1 MEVRAFTRS
10 WRFVKIKKI
19 LNNNA
24 VVVSDNNEEKIAI
37 GAGIAFQKRKNDV
50 INPGKIEKLFVM
62 KENEKFQQLL
72 QQIPVEHFSI
82 SEEIIS
88 YAEECLGLKL
98 NEHIHVGLTD
108 HLSFAIERATQGIHL
123 KNKLFD
129 EIKILY
135 KKEFDIGMWAIRHI
149 EKKTQVKMPIDEAAY
164 IALHIHTSKPQ
175 SGDMKQTL
183 RQTAIIGEMIQTIK
197 NSLHISIE
205 EDDLSYQR
213 LMTHLRFT
221 LSRLHDESQ
230 PIMDDE
236 MLAMLKKKFA
246 NSYKISQKVAKLL
259 AKDHGIKLPE
269 QELGYITIHIERIRN
284 R

>member
-1 MEVRAFTRS
+1 
-10 WRFVKIKKI
+10 VKIKKI

-24 VVVSDNNEEKIAI
+24 VVVIDHNEEKIAI
-37 GAGIAFQKRKNDV
+37 GAGIAFEKRKNDI
-50 INPGKIEKLFVM
+50 INPNKIEKLFVM

-72 QQIPVEHFSI
+72 QQIPEQHFSI

-88 YAEECLGLKL
+88 YAEDRLGLKL
-98 NEHIHVGLTD
+98 NEHIHIGLTD
-108 HLSFAIERATQGIHL
+108 HLSFAIERATDGIHL
-123 KNKLFD
+123 KNKLFH

-149 EKKTQVKMPIDEAAY
+149 ENKTHVKMPVDEAAY

-197 NSLHISIE
+197 DSFQLSIE

-213 LMTHLRFT
+213 LMTHLRFA
-221 LSRLHDESQ
+221 LSRINDESQ
-230 PIMDDE
+230 QIMDDE
-236 MLAMLKKKFA
+236 MLNMLKKKFA
-246 NSYKISQKVAKLL
+246 LSYNVSKKVAMFL
-259 AKDHGIKLPE
+259 AKNHGIHLPE

>member
-1 MEVRAFTRS
+1 MDVRALTRS

-24 VVVSDNNEEKIAI
+24 VVVLDNNEEKIAI
-37 GAGIAFQKRKNDV
+37 GAGIAFEKRKNDL
-50 INPGKIEKLFVM
+50 INPRKIEKLFVM

-72 QQIPVEHFSI
+72 QQIPEKHFSI

-88 YAEECLGLKL
+88 YAEENLGLKL
-98 NEHIHVGLTD
+98 NEHIHIGLTD
-108 HLSFAIERATQGIHL
+108 HLSFAIERATEGIHL
-123 KNKLFD
+123 KNKLFH

-149 EKKTQVKMPIDEAAY
+149 EYKTQVKMPIDEAAY

-197 NSLHISIE
+197 DSLQISIE
-205 EDDLSYQR
+205 QDDLSYQR

-221 LSRLHDESQ
+221 LSRINDVSQ

-236 MLAMLKKKFA
+236 MLAMLKKKFGY
-246 NSYKISQKVAKLL
+246 SYNISQKVAKLL
-259 AKDHGIKLPE
+259 AKNHGIHLPE

>member
-1 MEVRAFTRS
+1 M
-10 WRFVKIKKI
+10 KIKKI

-24 VVVSDNNEEKIAI
+24 VVVLDNNEEKIAI
-37 GAGIAFQKRKNDV
+37 GAGIAFEKRKNDI
-50 INPGKIEKLFVM
+50 INPNKIEKLFVM

-72 QQIPVEHFSI
+72 QQIPEKHFSI
-82 SEEIIS
+82 SEDIIS
-88 YAEECLGLKL
+88 YAEENLGLKL
-98 NEHIHVGLTD
+98 SEHIHIGLTD
-108 HLSFAIERATQGIHL
+108 HLSFAIERATEGIHL

-149 EKKTQVKMPIDEAAY
+149 EKMSEVKMPVDEAAY

-175 SGDMKQTL
+175 SSDMKQTL

-197 NSLHISIE
+197 NTLNISIE

-221 LSRLHDESQ
+221 LSRVNDESL

-236 MLAMLKKKFA
+236 MLMMLKKKFA
-246 NSYKISQKVAKLL
+246 LSYNVAQKVAQLL
-259 AKDHGIKLPE
+259 VRNHGITLPE

>member
-10 WRFVKIKKI
+10 WRFLKIKKI

-24 VVVSDNNEEKIAI
+24 VVVSDNYEEKIAI

-50 INPGKIEKLFVM
+50 INPSKIEKLFVM

-72 QQIPVEHFSI
+72 LQIPEKHFSI

-88 YAEECLGLKL
+88 YAEENLGLKL
-98 NEHIHVGLTD
+98 NEHIHIGLTD

-149 EKKTQVKMPIDEAAY
+149 EKKTQVKMPVDEAAY

-197 NSLHISIE
+197 ESLHISIE

-213 LMTHLRFT
+213 LLTHLRYT
-221 LSRLHDESQ
+221 LSRLKDASQ

-246 NSYKISQKVAKLL
+246 DSYNISQKVAKLL
-259 AKDHGIKLPE
+259 AINHGIHLPE

>member
-1 MEVRAFTRS
+1 M
-10 WRFVKIKKI
+10 KIKKI

-37 GAGIAFQKRKNDV
+37 GAGIAFEKRKNDI
-50 INPGKIEKLFVM
+50 INPSKIEKLFVM

-98 NEHIHVGLTD
+98 NEHIHIGLTD
-108 HLSFAIERATQGIHL
+108 HLSFAIERATEGIHL
-123 KNKLFD
+123 KNKLLH

-135 KKEFDIGMWAIRHI
+135 KKEFDIGMWAIRNI
-149 EKKTQVKMPIDEAAY
+149 ENKTQVKMPIDEAAY

-183 RQTAIIGEMIQTIK
+183 RQAAIIGEMIQTIK
-197 NSLHISIE
+197 ECLNIEIE
-205 EDDLSYQR
+205 EDHLSYQR

-221 LSRLHDESQ
+221 LSRLSHYQQ

-236 MLAMLKKKFA
+236 MLTMLKNKFPIA
-246 NSYKISQKVAKLL
+246 YKSAQKVAKLL
-259 AKDHGIKLPE
+259 AKNHGIHLPE